1 MRGGS
6 AMQES
11 PELRGVVEGY
21 YAAAMEGNTDWVAD
35 TLSDS
40 DAALAI
46 GTDPAEW
53 WEGGATIRRM
63 WAAQLEA
70 GLGGAKL
77 EPTRLRAYE
86 EGDVGWATDQ
96 PRVVLPNGNR
106 VSMRITAV
114 FRRENGKWRWIHS
127 HASIGVPNQDAI
139 GMELPT

>member
-1 MRGGS
+1 
-6 AMQES
+6 MQES
-11 PELRGVVEGY
+11 PELRRVVEGY
-21 YAAAMEGNTDWVAD
+21 YAAAMEGNRDWVAD

-53 WEGGATIRRM
+53 WEGGSTIRRM

-96 PRVVLPNGNR
+96 PRMVLPNGNR
-106 VSMRITAV
+106 VSVRISAV
-114 FRRENGKWRWIHS
+114 FPAISPTMGFS
-127 HASIGVPNQDAI
+127 CASAI
-139 GMELPT
+139 ESVMSALGYLLDVEAVLR